1 MEISEVRV
9 YPVKGQDD
17 KLKAYANITIDN
29 AFVVTG
35 LRIVN
40 GEKGL
45 FVSYPSRRMADGTYK
60 DIAHPLDNT
69 TRKAIEDKVLAAY
82 KAKLEEPGPS
92 TDSDK
97 TF

>member
-1 MEISEVRV
+1 MEISEVRIFLV
-9 YPVKGQDD
+9 RGEEE

-29 AFVVTG
+29 TFVVTG

-69 TRKAIEDKVLAAY
+69 TRRIIEDKVLAAY
-82 KAKLEEPGPS
+82 KAKLEEPPAPS
-92 TDSDK
+92 T
-97 TF
+97 